1 MGYKV
6 TDGKAIDTVAP
17 GATAIVDG
25 EIYRIA
31 GWTGCAVGSK
41 DTTQL
46 DRNFSMETSAEFIH
60 CVKLP
65 AGWTPA
71 VGDVGYWNATAR
83 ATFQK
88 GDTHLQA
95 AVTTAGDPPAVK
107 VLRAK
112 DANGYAY
119 VRVINL

>member
-6 TDGKAIDTVAP
+6 SDGKAIDVAAP
-17 GATAIVDG
+17 AATAITDG
-25 EIYRIA
+25 ELYRIG
-31 GWTGCAVGSK
+31 GWTGVAVGSK

-46 DRNFSMETSAEFIH
+46 DRNFALEISEEFIY

-71 VGDVGYWNATAR
+71 VGDVGYWATSAR

-88 GDTHLQA
+88 GDTHLQSTA
-95 AVTTAGDPPAVK
+95 ATAGDPPVVK
-107 VLRAK
+107 VVRVK
-112 DANGYAY
+112 DGNGYAY
-119 VRVINL
+119 VRLINL